1 MGSVNDPGMTRERFA
16 ALAEAFGGEVARWPL
31 AERDGAAMLMAADA
45 AWTGEVLAKAGALD
59 AALDAWRPA
68 TASETT
74 LAAILAS
81 APRRRGPR
89 WLAWL
94 SPAALGAG
102 LAAACA
108 AGVVVG
114 VQVQQNSSDAQEV
127 AVTNTLTAVSS
138 TFDLEEGA

>member
-1 MGSVNDPGMTRERFA
+1 MSMTHERFE
-16 ALAEAFGGEVARWPL
+16 ALAEAYGGDVARWP
-31 AERDGAAMLMAADA
+31 AEVRDGAALLMAGEPDVTRA
-45 AWTGEVLAKAGALD
+45 ALARAGALD

-68 TASETT
+68 P
-74 LAAILAS
+74 AS
-81 APRRRGPR
+81 ASLIDRIVAAAPRLRRPR

-114 VQVQQNSSDAQEV
+114 VQMSDQTHEATTV

-138 TFDLEEGA
+138 SLDVEEGA